1 MKRDYIK
8 EILSKKDRQKF
19 LGGYSSD
26 ILVLEKSLEQ
36 QLKLLG
42 EEGNDCHLELMK
54 HFPIA
59 MVAYMESLFREYIK
73 ELIDFG
79 YPYSENAKD
88 FNKSEIKFDFQIVTE
103 IQSKTISVGDFISH
117 FLPLSNLE
125 NINYTMTT
133 LIGKDFLNNKDFLHS
148 LKSVVD
154 SWPDD
159 ENKIYE
165 PILKNA
171 SAVYRDVK
179 KKFELR
185 HIYCHE
191 YTGLDIVDPELIKI
205 SFYNTKLF
213 LEATSC
219 LIRHLIAPTAPKTQS
234 AMNQMAFDEFNQA
247 EAEMNKIYEQV
258 LNGLRVRHKSK
269 LEEAQ
274 NHWVEV
280 REKQV
285 DLLANQ
291 FEGGSIFPLIYYS
304 EMKSLT
310 NQRIDELK
318 KIIEIYKQYAH

>member
-19 LGGYSSD
+19 LGGYASD
-26 ILVLEKSLEQ
+26 ISVLEKSLEQ

-42 EEGNDCHLELMK
+42 EEANDCHLELMK

-59 MVAYMESLFREYIK
+59 MVAYMESLFREYVK

-79 YPYSENAKD
+79 YPYSENAKI

-117 FLPLSNLE
+117 LLPLSNLE

-133 LIGKDFLNNKDFLHS
+133 LIGKDFLHS

-171 SAVYRDVK
+171 SAVYQDVK
-179 KKFELR
+179 RTFELR

-191 YTGLDIVDPELIKI
+191 YTGLDIVEPELIKT
-205 SFYNTKLF
+205 SFHSTKLF

-219 LIRHLIAPTAPKTQS
+219 LIRHLVAPNAPQTQS
-234 AMNQMAFDEFNQA
+234 AMNQLAFDEFNQA
-247 EAEMNKIYEQV
+247 EAEMNKIYEEV
-258 LNGLRVRHKSK
+258 INGLSVRHKSK
-269 LEEAQ
+269 LEDAQ
-274 NHWVEV
+274 THWVKV

-310 NQRIDELK
+310 NLRIDELK
-318 KIIEIYKQYAH
+318 KIIEIYKQYAPQ